1 MADKTKQEKSGF
13 RGIFGMMR
21 EMRRCMSGREG
32 GFDCASMMERCSTMM
47 EPNSGAEGATSEEA
61 SAKA

>member
-1 MADKTKQEKSGF
+1 MSEKTKEKRSGF

-21 EMRRCMSGREG
+21 EMRKCMSGTEG

-47 EPNSGAEGATSEEA
+47 KPTSSAEGAKPEEET
-61 SAKA
+61 AKA

>member
-21 EMRRCMSGREG
+21 EMRRCVAEREG
-32 GFDCASMMERCSTMM
+32 RFDCTSMMERCSTMM
-47 EPNSGAEGATSEEA
+47 EPKSGAEGAPFEEA